1 MNIIEEKIGAGSLLE
16 EVTSLKEMQGQTG
29 VKKTINSEL
38 WHACAG
44 PLVTLP
50 QVGSLVYYFPQG
62 HSEQVLFPHKL
73 FFSFLFQLFLIY

>member
-1 MNIIEEKIGAGSLLE
+1 MAENDRESW
-16 EVTSLKEMQGQTG
+16 

-50 QVGSLVYYFPQG
+50 QVGSLVYYFSHKG
-62 HSEQVLFPHKL
+62 TENRFCFRICCLFHFYFNYFEYINH
-73 FFSFLFQLFLIY
+73 FFVP